1 LSPSPSPSPNPSP
14 CPSPKRRRNKATKS
28 SRKPVAVAITGGIGA
43 GKSEALKA
51 FARHGAAVVS
61 SDEIV
66 HHLLRTDPEVK
77 QAIVARLGE
86 AILGA
91 GGEID
96 RSRVAQRVFGD
107 REALAWLENL
117 LHPRV
122 SAEYLRWHDQLAE
135 LPSPPPV
142 SVTEVPLLYEVG
154 GEERFDKVVVI
165 TAPEKLREARARV
178 PLAGRSERLLPDRE
192 KVKRAD
198 YAYVNTGGLDELD
211 AWIAGV
217 MEELRAPRARARP

>member
-1 LSPSPSPSPNPSP
+1 VKPS
-14 CPSPKRRRNKATKS
+14 RRRKRPTS
-28 SRKPVAVAITGGIGA
+28 SSNPPVSVAITGGIGA

-66 HHLLRTDPEVK
+66 HHLIRSDPEVK
-77 QAIVARLGE
+77 SAMVERLGGE
-86 AILGA
+86 ILGPD
-91 GGEID
+91 GEID
-96 RSRVAQRVFGD
+96 RSRVASRVFGD
-107 REALAWLENL
+107 RKALAWLEGL
-117 LHPRV
+117 LHPKV
-122 SAEYLRWHDQLAE
+122 SQEYLTWRDQLGRLE
-135 LPSPPPV
+135 NPPEV

-154 GEERFDKVVVI
+154 GEKRFDKVVVI

-178 PLAGRSERLLPDRE
+178 PLAGRSDRLLPDKE

-198 YAYVNTGGLDELD
+198 YAYVNTGTLEDLD

-217 MEELRAPRARARP
+217 MAELRAPRVPAQR